1 MIMEP
6 KRIVGKIASQPVV
19 VSSDREF
26 TVLVLIQTDSLSLSE
41 RCVKFY
47 ATEPITCHIDVGR
60 YLSCSVLSDV
70 LLSSVGDNVELDIAT
85 DDVGCSTRKIINFR
99 NITRSFGH
107 VITKL

>member
-1 MIMEP
+1 MKP

-26 TVLVLIQTDSLSLSE
+26 TLLVLIQTDSLSLSE

-47 ATEPITCHIDVGR
+47 ATEPITCHIDVCR

-70 LLSSVGDNVELDIAT
+70 LLSSVGDNVALDVAT
-85 DDVGCSTRKIINFR
+85 NDAGFITGKIITFKNF
-99 NITRSFGH
+99 TRGIGH
-107 VITKL
+107 LLPSCD